1 MKEIKEQLE
10 KMGYD
15 YAVAIATKSEIE
27 NGAACGQLSIIVED
41 ETEKIVN
48 FLFNPPARSVKIGWA
63 NMGRLDGVTNVTRG
77 IVEEDSSILSRP
89 S

>member
-27 NGAACGQLSIIVED
+27 NGAAFGQLSIIVED
-41 ETEKIVN
+41 ETE
-48 FLFNPPARSVKIGWA
+48 L
-63 NMGRLDGVTNVTRG
+63 
-77 IVEEDSSILSRP
+77 
-89 S
+89 